1 VVFFLVGF
9 NEILADLVLHA
20 LGPPEHHGAEHTFHD
35 FGADF
40 FQHVGRQ
47 VRHAHLH
54 VLEHAEFVG
63 LLGGVDR
70 VSAVVVVD
78 ENVGTAIGNVQH
90 PGAEIG
96 GTQRVNLRVV
106 DRGPPLLFGELLH
119 VVVDRVPVVVV
130 GNQVNGLDVL
140 AVFLRKN
147 GRNGLGSG
155 VGVVAQTEA
164 VAAAV
169 FAGGVTGA
177 TDDRE
182 VERLG
187 TLAR

>member
-1 VVFFLVGF
+1 
-9 NEILADLVLHA
+9 
-20 LGPPEHHGAEHTFHD
+20 
-35 FGADF
+35 
-40 FQHVGRQ
+40 
-47 VRHAHLH
+47 
-54 VLEHAEFVG
+54 G
-63 LLGGVDR
+63 LLGGGDR

-147 GRNGLGSG
+147 VRNGRGSG
-155 VGVVAQTEA
+155 VAVLEQTEA
-164 VAAAV
+164 VVAV
-169 FAGGVTGA
+169 VFTCCVTVV
-177 TDDRE
+177 TDVRE
-182 VERLG
+182 FELLVTFLR
-187 TLAR
+187 TL